1 MDELISIAVLV
12 ATLFGG
18 SLAAEK
24 IFVTVR
30 EAALTK
36 AAHGLPRLAPFTARL
51 TSTRHPKHFF
61 TPAQARLT
69 QTEKSIEHRQ

>member
-18 SLAAEK
+18 TVAAEK
-24 IFVTVR
+24 IYCSLR

-36 AAHGLPRLAPFTARL
+36 AAQGLPRLSPFAATL
-51 TSTRHPKHFF
+51 TQEAHRPHLF
-61 TPAQARLT
+61 TPVQAGPATNKGR
-69 QTEKSIEHRQ
+69 H